1 MANHYQGLV
10 SIIMPVY
17 NTAAFLQKS
26 VQSLL
31 QQTYP
36 HIEIIIVDDSS
47 TDNSYAIAQSLAAE
61 KVRVLQQPNAGAAI
75 ARNTGLAAATGDYIQ
90 FMDVDDFLSPDKIE
104 KQVAALQ
111 QRPGCLAVCNYINFV
126 LDEELDKP
134 IKAEEQGHFIYS
146 SNNSASFLID
156 LLGAKGESNFIQT
169 NCWLIP
175 RPLIEKAGGWRAY
188 RCPDDDGEFFS
199 RIILASEG
207 IVHVPGITN
216 YYRRDKRANKLS
228 AHPGNKYL
236 QNVLLTIDL
245 KYGYLKSRVEDDLLR
260 KAFAKQYLDYAI
272 NHYPQ
277 CKKLSAI
284 AYRRFKTMNRK
295 AELPLL
301 GGRMIEAIKN
311 ILGWKAARLLKYY
324 CR

>member
-1 MANHYQGLV
+1 
-10 SIIMPVY
+10 MPVY
-17 NTAAFLQKS
+17 NSAAFLQKS

-31 QQTYP
+31 QQTYLN
-36 HIEIIIVDDSS
+36 IEIIIVDDSS

-126 LDEELDKP
+126 LDEDLDKP

-146 SNNSASFLID
+146 SNNPASFLID

-175 RPLIEKAGGWRAY
+175 LPLIEKAGGWRAY

-199 RIILASEG
+199 RVILESEG
-207 IVHVPGITN
+207 IIYVPGILN
-216 YYRRDKRANKLS
+216 YYRRDKRDNKLS
-228 AHPGNKYL
+228 ANPNRKYV
-236 QNVLLTIDL
+236 QNILLSIDL
-245 KYGYLKSRVEDDLLR
+245 KYDYLQQKVNEEKLH
-260 KAFAKQYLDYAI
+260 KAFAVQYFEYAI
-272 NHYPQ
+272 YHYPQ
-277 CKKLSAI
+277 YMVLSRIALKRYKKM
-284 AYRRFKTMNRK
+284 KQK
-295 AELPLL
+295 AGMPLL
-301 GGRMIEAIKN
+301 GGRFIEAIKN
-311 ILGWKAARLLKYY
+311 IFGWKAARLLKFYF
-324 CR
+324 R

>member
-1 MANHYQGLV
+1 MMSQKV
-10 SIIMPVY
+10 SIIIPVY
-17 NTAAFLQKS
+17 NSAAFLQKS

-47 TDNSYAIAQSLAAE
+47 TDNSYAIAQSLVAD
-61 KVRVLQQPNAGAAI
+61 KVKVLQQPNAGAAI
-75 ARNTGLAAATGDYIQ
+75 ARNMGLAAATGDYIQ

-126 LDEELDKP
+126 QDEELDKS

-146 SNNSASFLID
+146 SNNPAHFLID

-175 RPLIEKAGGWRAY
+175 KPLIVKAGGWRAY

-199 RIILASEG
+199 RIILASDG
-207 IVHVPGITN
+207 IVHVPGIFN

-228 AHPGNKYL
+228 AHPGKKYL

-245 KYGYLKSRVEDDLLR
+245 KYGYLKNRVADNLLR

-272 NHYPQ
+272 YNYPQ
-277 CKKLSAI
+277 SKKLSAI
-284 AYRRFKTMNRK
+284 AYRRYKTMNRK

-301 GGRMIEAIKN
+301 GGRIIESIKN
-311 ILGWKAARLLKYY
+311 ILGWKAARLIKYY